1 MHTYTYV
8 PFYAAVLVLGESDYY
23 QLIHVYVEL
32 NKWVLNEL
40 VHSWHLMHV
49 GGRSAYTVVR

>member
-40 VHSWHLMHV
+40 VHS
-49 GGRSAYTVVR
+49 